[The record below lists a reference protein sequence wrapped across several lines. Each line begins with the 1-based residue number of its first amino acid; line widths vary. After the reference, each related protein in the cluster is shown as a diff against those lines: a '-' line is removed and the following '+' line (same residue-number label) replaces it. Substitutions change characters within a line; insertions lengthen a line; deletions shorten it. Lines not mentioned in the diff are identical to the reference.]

1 MTVSSFTMRELRGR
15 EGAFPALPKDDE
27 ASSLSAL
34 TGRTAAAVV
43 GR

>member
-15 EGAFPALPKDDE
+15 EGAFPALPEDDE
-27 ASSLSAL
+27 ASPLAL
-34 TGRTAAAVV
+34 TGRPAAAVV